1 MLTFDQ
7 CMHSRMHLCL
17 VQQLV
22 ASLSVR
28 ISGWQLPEG
37 LILPVRTQHTL
48 FTYRHTHTQT
58 AKPTKT
64 PTSHI
69 HFPFTYTNGLKHSRV
84 SHKPAF
90 QWCWWVGTTWG
101 AYTMRKYLCQS
112 SSTRE
117 TKAPCSHASRSLSEG
132 IMLRLRGSSIK
143 GALCKNQD
151 FTFITVRLK
160 VKSGEKS
167 LLDHKT
173 QGMRF

>member
-64 PTSHI
+64 VHTFTSFYI
-69 HFPFTYTNGLKHSRV
+69 HKRSQTLEGVTQASISVVLMGR
-84 SHKPAF
+84 
-90 QWCWWVGTTWG
+90 TTSG

-132 IMLRLRGSSIK
+132 IMLRLLGSSIK

>member
-1 MLTFDQ
+1 MTNACIAERIYASCSSWLLHCLWETLAGSCQRASYFL
-7 CMHSRMHLCL
+7 CGHSIHSLPIGTRIHKLQNPPKQFTHSL
-17 VQQLV
+17 PLYIHKRSQTLEGVTQ
-22 ASLSVR
+22 ASISVVLMGR
-28 ISGWQLPEG
+28 
-37 LILPVRTQHTL
+37 
-48 FTYRHTHTQT
+48 
-58 AKPTKT
+58 
-64 PTSHI
+64 
-69 HFPFTYTNGLKHSRV
+69 
-84 SHKPAF
+84 
-90 QWCWWVGTTWG
+90 TTWG

-132 IMLRLRGSSIK
+132 IMLHLRGSSIK